1 MATRKHVI
9 KVFFPCNTE
18 GGFSETMWVL
28 VDDEVLRLYED
39 DAEGM
44 VCSGTL
50 DNDSYCNPALRHGKE
65 VKFIMCGEKTP
76 EAIYN

>member
-1 MATRKHVI
+1 MERANDI
-9 KVFFPCNTE
+9 KVFFPCKVE
-18 GGFSETMWVL
+18 GGFSEKMWVL
-28 VDDEVLRLYED
+28 VDDEVKRLYDE

-50 DNDSYCNPALRHGKE
+50 DNDSFCNPALRHGTE
-65 VKFIMCGEKTP
+65 VQFRMCGEKVP